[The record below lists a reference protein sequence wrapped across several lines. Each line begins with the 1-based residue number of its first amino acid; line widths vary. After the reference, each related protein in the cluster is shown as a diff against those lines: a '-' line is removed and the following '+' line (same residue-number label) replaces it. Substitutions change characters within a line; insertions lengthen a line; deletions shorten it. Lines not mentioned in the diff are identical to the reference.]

1 MTSVSPDA
9 EHATGMM
16 ETNQAS
22 SSVAEDDEDAEEL
35 DPPKALG
42 DVVEALAGAVF
53 LDSGMSLSAVCNV
66 FQPFFEPLI
75 GKCMQ
80 I

>member
-1 MTSVSPDA
+1 
-9 EHATGMM
+9 M
-16 ETNQAS
+16 ETDQAS
-22 SSVAEDDEDAEEL
+22 SSISEDDEDAEEL

-53 LDSGMSLSAVCNV
+53 LDSGMSLSAVWNV

-75 GKCMQ
+75 SKHLQ

>member
-1 MTSVSPDA
+1 MEPNPVSCA
-9 EHATGMM
+9 
-16 ETNQAS
+16 
-22 SSVAEDDEDAEEL
+22 VIEDDEDAEEL

-53 LDSGMSLSAVCNV
+53 LDSGMSLLAVWNV

-75 GKCMQ
+75 GMALAVL
-80 I
+80 